1 MVGPGQPGAR
11 RRPAHATRRGF
22 SKQTEKR
29 LADIGRQL
37 PPPSPEDQRLM
48 AADRAAR
55 FRRRLAFVLPILLV
69 VVLGIGAAVQA
80 VRPVPPPTI
89 DGATTSMRIPGVM
102 PALPWPGSGEAA
114 LAVQGAGTIGEVH
127 DDASPIAGLA
137 GILTSYVILKDHP
150 LSTGGATGP
159 SIGVTPQVLAAFQ
172 AGSAAGDPEV
182 TVNAGESLTELDALE
197 GLLIDSG
204 DDIATLLADWDAGS
218 TSAFVAKMQLTALEL
233 GLKQTRITDPSG
245 SDPGTVSTPSDLI
258 RLGEAAMKIPVF
270 SQIVSLGQATL
281 PVSGLAYNPNF
292 DLGED
297 GIIGIMAASNA
308 AGNGCYLF
316 AAQKTVQG
324 QTVTLYGAVF
334 GQSGPNGPNTA
345 AVNAGDALVK
355 AALASITVLPVVTA
369 GHVAGRLVGAWGASA
384 PVVASGSVNVIGWP
398 GLRVSVVA
406 RPAKLTVPVAAG
418 TSVGVVQVRQG
429 THVSTAVLKSTGILA
444 APSPWWRLTR

>member
-1 MVGPGQPGAR
+1 
-11 RRPAHATRRGF
+11 
-22 SKQTEKR
+22 
-29 LADIGRQL
+29 
-37 PPPSPEDQRLM
+37 M

-55 FRRRLAFVLPILLV
+55 IRRRLALVLPILLV

-80 VRPVPPPTI
+80 VRPVPDPSI
-89 DGATTSMRIPGVM
+89 DGATASMRIPGAM
-102 PALPWPGSGEAA
+102 PALPWPSSGEAA
-114 LAVQGAGTIGEVH
+114 LAVQGAGTMGGVH

-150 LSTGGATGP
+150 LSTGGDTGP
-159 SIGVTPQVLAAFQ
+159 SISVTPQVVTAFG
-172 AGSAAGDPEV
+172 AGTAAGDPEV

-204 DDIATLLADWDAGS
+204 DDMATLLADWDAGS
-218 TSAFVAKMQLTALEL
+218 TSAFVAKMQLTALAL
-233 GLKQTRITDPSG
+233 GLKHTHITDPSG
-245 SDPGTVSTPSDLI
+245 ADPATVSTPDDLI
-258 RLGEAAMKIPVF
+258 RLGEAAMKIAVF

-297 GIIGIMAASNA
+297 GIVGIMAASTTA
-308 AGNGCYLF
+308 TNGCYLF

-324 QTVTLYGAVF
+324 QTVTLYGVVL
-334 GQSGPNGPNTA
+334 GQSGPDGPNTA

-355 AALASITVLPVVTA
+355 AALASITVVPVLSA
-369 GHVAGRLVGAWGASA
+369 GHVAGRLVGAWGASV
-384 PVVASGSVNVIGWP
+384 PVTASSSVNVIGWP

-429 THVSTAVLKSTGILA
+429 SRVSTAVLKSTGVLS
-444 APSPWWRLTR
+444 APSTWWRLTR